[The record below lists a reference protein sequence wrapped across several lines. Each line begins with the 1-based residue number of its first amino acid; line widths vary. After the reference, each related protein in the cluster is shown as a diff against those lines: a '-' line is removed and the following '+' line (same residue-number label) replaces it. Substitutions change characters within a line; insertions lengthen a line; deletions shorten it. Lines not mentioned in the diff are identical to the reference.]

1 MQGFGPL
8 LDLVVPWMLVVTRV
22 AGLFVFA
29 PMISSVTL
37 PLRVRALVA
46 ATIGAAATPLVVATA
61 PFGEAVGPVDLVSL
75 PWLLLS
81 ETMIGVSMGL
91 IAAIPI
97 LALDLAGVL
106 IGHQMGLNLARV
118 YNPESDAE
126 VDALGQM
133 LFFVGFAAYLSLGGV
148 EILFLS
154 LLSTF
159 ERVPIGSFGVEGLP
173 LETLVGV
180 LTGGLE
186 LAVRVAAPVW
196 GVVAALLVVVGLLG
210 KFLPQ
215 MNTMTVGFMLKI
227 LVGIGVLAV
236 SMRAI
241 GEVSSEFISDT
252 LGEVAR
258 WASML

>member
-1 MQGFGPL
+1 MQGLGPL
-8 LDLVVPWMLVVTRV
+8 LDMAVPWMLVVTRV
-22 AGLFVFA
+22 AGLFIFA

-37 PLRVRALVA
+37 PFRVRALIA
-46 ATIGAAATPLVVATA
+46 ATIGAAATPVVIAA
-61 PFGEAVGPVDLVSL
+61 SSAGVAVGPIDLVSL

-81 ETMIGVSMGL
+81 ETMIGLSMGL
-91 IAAIPI
+91 IAAVPI

-126 VDALGQM
+126 IDALGQV
-133 LFFVGFAAYLSLGGV
+133 LFFVGFAAYVAIGGV
-148 EILFLS
+148 DMLFLT

-159 ERVPIGSFGVEGLP
+159 DRVPIGSFGVEGLP
-173 LETLVGV
+173 METLVGV
-180 LTGGLE
+180 LSGGLE

-196 GVVAALLVVVGLLG
+196 GVIAAILVVVGLLG

-227 LVGIGVLAV
+227 LVGIMVLAL
-236 SMRAI
+236 SMRTI
-241 GEVSSEFISDT
+241 GEVSVEFITDT
-252 LGEVAR
+252 LGEVSR
-258 WASML
+258 WASTL